1 MKLTY
6 RITIFF
12 ANLLVIFF
20 CTCQSS
26 YAEEKKVK
34 NFKFTYQDLTS
45 KEVWVTKI
53 DILGDK
59 NISQLKIPSEINGK
73 KVVKLGA
80 KYDPEDDFV
89 ESHNIFGIYRSED
102 DEIIRPK
109 KTIKKV
115 ANIKQIVMPSTVTA
129 ITPNCFRLVQ
139 DGKTINIPRG
149 LTKNILYLCE
159 IKWGKFTI
167 SSKNKM
173 YKVSNKFILSKNGK
187 KVYGFAGPGNKLD
200 IPNGV
205 KTIAK
210 EAFVGARIKNI
221 SLPKSVNKIET
232 GAFNYIKSARFKI
245 SKKNLKY
252 GTSNNCIYSKKSGR
266 LVVAATI
273 KDIISIPDQ
282 VTCLKEGTSFPGKS
296 IKKIIF
302 PVSLKK
308 IGKYWNSSLLCEKNV
323 ELVFKGKKPPEIDA
337 TAYLP
342 FSKVYV
348 PKNKKSGFEKA
359 FKRFVDNGDI
369 LIHAY

>member
-80 KYDPEDDFV
+80 KNDPEDDFV

-109 KTIKKV
+109 KIINKV
-115 ANIKQIVMPSTVTA
+115 AYIKQIILPSTVTA

-139 DGKTINIPRG
+139 DGKCINIQ
-149 LTKNILYLCE
+149 
-159 IKWGKFTI
+159 
-167 SSKNKM
+167 
-173 YKVSNKFILSKNGK
+173 
-187 KVYGFAGPGNKLD
+187 D
-200 IPNGV
+200 
-205 KTIAK
+205 
-210 EAFVGARIKNI
+210 
-221 SLPKSVNKIET
+221 
-232 GAFNYIKSARFKI
+232 
-245 SKKNLKY
+245 
-252 GTSNNCIYSKKSGR
+252 
-266 LVVAATI
+266 
-273 KDIISIPDQ
+273 
-282 VTCLKEGTSFPGKS
+282 
-296 IKKIIF
+296 
-302 PVSLKK
+302 
-308 IGKYWNSSLLCEKNV
+308 
-323 ELVFKGKKPPEIDA
+323 
-337 TAYLP
+337 
-342 FSKVYV
+342 
-348 PKNKKSGFEKA
+348 
-359 FKRFVDNGDI
+359 
-369 LIHAY
+369 

>member
-80 KYDPEDDFV
+80 KNDPEDDFV

-187 KVYGFAGPGNKLD
+187 KVWFC
-200 IPNGV
+200 
-205 KTIAK
+205 
-210 EAFVGARIKNI
+210 R
-221 SLPKSVNKIET
+221 T
-232 GAFNYIKSARFKI
+232 GK
-245 SKKNLKY
+245 
-252 GTSNNCIYSKKSGR
+252 
-266 LVVAATI
+266 
-273 KDIISIPDQ
+273 Q
-282 VTCLKEGTSFPGKS
+282 
-296 IKKIIF
+296 
-302 PVSLKK
+302 
-308 IGKYWNSSLLCEKNV
+308 IGYPQWS
-323 ELVFKGKKPPEIDA
+323 
-337 TAYLP
+337 
-342 FSKVYV
+342 
-348 PKNKKSGFEKA
+348 
-359 FKRFVDNGDI
+359 
-369 LIHAY
+369 

>member
-80 KYDPEDDFV
+80 KNDPEDDFV

-245 SKKNLKY
+245 SKENIKY

-266 LVVAATI
+266 LVVAASI

-323 ELVFKGKKPPEIDA
+323 
-337 TAYLP
+337 
-342 FSKVYV
+342 
-348 PKNKKSGFEKA
+348 
-359 FKRFVDNGDI
+359 
-369 LIHAY
+369 